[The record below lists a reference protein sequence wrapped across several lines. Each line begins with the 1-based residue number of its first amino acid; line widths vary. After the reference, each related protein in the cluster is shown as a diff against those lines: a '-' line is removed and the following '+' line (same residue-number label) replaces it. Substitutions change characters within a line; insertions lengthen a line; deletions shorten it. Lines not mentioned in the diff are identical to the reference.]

1 MYSCTLSLT
10 AAIDEVGGQRHSWS
24 ALLPGKTRYPVYR
37 RLGGPQGRSGRVR
50 KISPSPGF
58 GPRTFQPIAS
68 RCTEYAIPAH
78 QRPCYPLQCL
88 VRRVSTLLL
97 ASCSLT
103 CVLSLVYVRITS
115 SGYYH
120 CFCIVLSVFRLPLF
134 FYRSLFTSFCALYL
148 HTVIIALTL
157 YQYILFY
164 IVFCFVILFFLCLC
178 WLSLWVAHFLWF
190 IFFFFLYLSCV
201 FFFVA
206 IWLLI
211 SHICVAVSRRHF
223 CDCPLPISICR
234 KLYLLVAVSCLV
246 LRPLLML

>member
-1 MYSCTLSLT
+1 MYCCTLSLT
-10 AAIDEVGGQRHSWS
+10 PAIDEVGGQCHNWS
-24 ALLPGKTRYPVYR
+24 ALPPGKTRYPMYR
-37 RLGGPQGRSGRVR
+37 RLGGPQGLSGRVR

-58 GPRTFQPIAS
+58 GPPTFQLIAS

-120 CFCIVLSVFRLPLF
+120 CFCIVLSMFRLPVF

-164 IVFCFVILFFLCLC
+164 IIYCFVILFFM
-178 WLSLWVAHFLWF
+178 SLLAVLVSCTFPVVHLFFFSLVVLRV
-190 IFFFFLYLSCV
+190 FFFLLQVEHKVYNIQYKTS
-201 FFFVA
+201 
-206 IWLLI
+206 
-211 SHICVAVSRRHF
+211 S
-223 CDCPLPISICR
+223 
-234 KLYLLVAVSCLV
+234 
-246 LRPLLML
+246 